1 MTMYVIAAVLAGS
14 GTALLAGSAIAL
26 RRDSLRALN
35 YCDADD
41 PGAPWADAPLADAPW
56 ADAPWWDEVG
66 DDIAAW
72 EDPAGAATAAAPPS
86 YSDGRRLTR
95 IPLPGTRLVAARVQA
110 RVEPAPRPAKLTGR
124 DLRRI
129 RRRIRRDTRTPH
141 EARVARIRRMVG
153 VLMLAGF
160 VYKVGPGISSLLM

>member
-41 PGAPWADAPLADAPW
+41 PDAPW

-66 DDIAAW
+66 DVTAAW

-110 RVEPAPRPAKLTGR
+110 RVEPAPRAAKLTGR